1 MGCWFSKSSRPGGD
15 GTTAA
20 ANNNLHVGKPAT
32 CAHEHA
38 HASGVVVR
46 QLQERVQWLERE
58 NETLR
63 QELAAY
69 QDVPSS
75 AGSNMGGAPENGK
88 RRASDNI
95 DKTTQTS
102 RHLEDTH
109 EERRL
114 PTTTTSI
121 AVSTV
126 SDEPPPATSE
136 LKKQSSLGYGVG
148 GASHDLASALRVVA
162 DDLRNAAAIATTSV
176 PETIRKGGDDDD
188 DDDDDDGAQPEDI
201 KPIFT
206 VSTAASKDVV
216 ETVGS
221 KVQRRLQALSSR
233 TSGECTTE
241 TDQGDEDVEM
251 VKNVVKSRKSA
262 AAMKEQ
268 RRSIAERINR
278 HQSVLRAS
286 GQ

>member
-38 HASGVVVR
+38 HAGGVVVR

-188 DDDDDDGAQPEDI
+188 DDDDDGAQPEDI
-201 KPIFT
+201 KPVFT

>member
-188 DDDDDDGAQPEDI
+188 DDDDDGAQPEDI
-201 KPIFT
+201 KPVFT

>member
-32 CAHEHA
+32 CEHEHA
-38 HASGVVVR
+38 HASGIVVR

-69 QDVPSS
+69 QDMPSS

-176 PETIRKGGDDDD
+176 PETIRKGGGD

-201 KPIFT
+201 KPVFT